1 MRSRLF
7 VRALPLLCLPF
18 ASACVSETRGPGG
31 ELLAE
36 DSAEDGKSPLEQAE
50 ERVRA
55 HLAVLE
61 RSTGKD
67 LLGVVDRI
75 VSYKEIALR
84 PIAERMETGDSRVRS
99 LLVYVLGRI
108 DGTYAHAQLTAR
120 LSDPDPVVRFEA
132 ASALVDDA
140 DLSGVPLLVKALRE
154 PDRKLRFKA
163 IEALRRLTKQ
173 DFGYDFAA
181 DEPGRERAVA
191 AWDSWW
197 AKTRAELL
205 YVGAPG
211 SYVQK

>member
-99 LLVYVLGRI
+99 MLV
-108 DGTYAHAQLTAR
+108 
-120 LSDPDPVVRFEA
+120 
-132 ASALVDDA
+132 
-140 DLSGVPLLVKALRE
+140 
-154 PDRKLRFKA
+154 
-163 IEALRRLTKQ
+163 
-173 DFGYDFAA
+173 
-181 DEPGRERAVA
+181 
-191 AWDSWW
+191 
-197 AKTRAELL
+197 
-205 YVGAPG
+205 
-211 SYVQK
+211 